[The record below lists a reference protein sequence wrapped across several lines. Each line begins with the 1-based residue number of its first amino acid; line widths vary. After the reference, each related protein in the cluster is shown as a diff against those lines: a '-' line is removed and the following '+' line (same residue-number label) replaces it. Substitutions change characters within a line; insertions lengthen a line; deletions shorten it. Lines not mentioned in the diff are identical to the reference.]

1 MWYFTDIVDWFEKNR
16 GESEKVLDKWV
27 EDSGYSTGSMA
38 TAATTKAFMT
48 VGAGFVDLLRLGD
61 GVKEGSLKGVG
72 EDALR
77 VVAIFP
83 VGKAAS
89 MLKSAKGLSVARFIA
104 DTGGPNCFWVASA
117 KALRHIG
124 QQYRGRL
131 LVSVEDVAKAL
142 KMPMEMLW
150 KIPNLATGMGY
161 LQRIGAKVGPVK
173 KVSNTSDIAKMLPRD
188 GSVVLIAVRVMRNG
202 KVAAGHAIYAF
213 RNSLGQ
219 VRFMDRTVGRA
230 LPSGATQ
237 GIYKSI
243 EEIAPVYGAT
253 ALVPYEAA
261 VLHNLFVKTVAH
273 EAPILVIPVLGV
285 MAEER

>member
-1 MWYFTDIVDWFEKNR
+1 MV
-16 GESEKVLDKWV
+16 
-27 EDSGYSTGSMA
+27 

-61 GVKEGSLKGVG
+61 GVKEGSLNGVG

-104 DTGGPNCFWVASA
+104 DTGGPICFWVASA
-117 KALRHIG
+117 KALHHVG
-124 QQYRGRL
+124 QKYSGRL

-142 KMPMEMLW
+142 KMPMDMPW
-150 KIPNLATGMGY
+150 KIPNLATGMSY

-173 KVSNTSDIAKMLPRD
+173 KVAATSDIVKMLPRD
-188 GSVVLIAVRVMRNG
+188 GSVVMIAVHVMRNG

-213 RNSLGQ
+213 RNNLGQ

-230 LPSGATQ
+230 LPTGATQ

-243 EEIAPVYGAT
+243 EELAPVYGAN
-253 ALVPYEAA
+253 ALVPFEAS
-261 VLHNLFVKTVAH
+261 VLHNVFVRSVAH